1 VIPETGSS
9 RQLKSLF
16 VTDRGWSW
24 VDSGEPLPEYAE
36 GYLAVIRS
44 SVPAPDSVI
53 EQYLKEALATYDQR
67 SFFSSSVMLGAA
79 SERLAYLLLD
89 AIKGWVA
96 VPEPDSV
103 RRIDNVLHRDRSLVK
118 LLEEIDR
125 YLRKAK
131 NFKPSPPDEAAEI
144 HLLSIQ
150 DSIRRQRNDAVHPIV
165 GEVNSDALRLAL
177 QAFPGVYRK
186 AYELMQWFNEKH
198 ATSKTLP

>member
-1 VIPETGSS
+1 MYDSNHRARHFGLLFADVFQELCLNRYIVIPETGSS
-9 RQLKSLF
+9 GQLKLF

-24 VDSGEPLPEYAE
+24 VDSGEPFPEYAE
-36 GYLAVIRS
+36 GYLATIRS

-96 VPEPDSV
+96 VAEPDSV
-103 RRIDNVLHRDRSLVK
+103 RRLDNVLHRDRSFVK

-144 HLLSIQ
+144 CSTGFP
-150 DSIRRQRNDAVHPIV
+150 AVCRGYPAP
-165 GEVNSDALRLAL
+165 SR
-177 QAFPGVYRK
+177 
-186 AYELMQWFNEKH
+186 
-198 ATSKTLP
+198 